1 MYITLLRKVS
11 TTKRTFYFGVF
22 FWTRGL
28 FPLNVSVK
36 ELIVLW
42 MKLIKPPVLLF
53 FQQYGLDYSKAV
65 IIEPA
70 PKSGWTASGCISNC
84 RRRLH
89 CGVLVS
95 KDVSRN

>member
-1 MYITLLRKVS
+1 MQKN
-11 TTKRTFYFGVF
+11 FYFLGF
-22 FWTRGL
+22 FLDERSL
-28 FPLNVSVK
+28 PFNVPAK

-42 MKLIKPPVLLF
+42 MKLIKTPELLF

-70 PKSGWTASGCISNC
+70 PNSGWTASGCISNC

-95 KDVSRN
+95 HNSHEDSVWNS